1 MASGKQVT
9 RFGALPRHLRL
20 HIPQVPRSYRG
31 RLYFILGPGLGDTVN
46 DFRILHEVMELYPDA
61 KAVVY
66 ADPRWKDLYELAP
79 DLRGLP
85 IRYHPQAPS
94 GELQS
99 KQEQKPYYQT
109 FQHIIQEIC
118 ADTVDSSGLVA
129 LGSFKCP
136 DQLARKEPTIR
147 MKARAIGLSLPPE
160 RCRPFLPLSEDQVA
174 EAQQFLRARGLVPG
188 CYLAVAPHSFS
199 DKMWPYEAWEILI
212 AELQRS
218 TNLPTLVV
226 GVPGYCTVRG
236 PDVHEALGL
245 PLPVVAG
252 LLCQARCYIGL
263 DSGLTHLAAC
273 FDVPLVT
280 LNPQGKFPPFLVE
293 PHSPFRWT
301 CLSPGVYGNA
311 LIPPACVFEVVH
323 EALKRSHPPPCLV
336 CAADPYVLGAKEG
349 SMLFLCRCGLM
360 YRERRVK
367 QEHQRS
373 RQQPGADMILPTS
386 EEGLA
391 TFRTGLANLKEQ
403 LRLKGGHSVVSFAF
417 EHWDPVGID
426 PMALLTDPSPRDL
439 WWNWD
444 SGYQFVTQSGLQVTG
459 SHLEQSLPIRAAT
472 FRALLQ
478 AVPAR
483 PMQQDV
489 TLEVPWGRTLIRVR
503 RTIYERWLS
512 WSAFRKQEELEG
524 IGWLLVLEAERK
536 IGRHILRIAFTL
548 RPRAKTLGRLI
559 RVWWMELGR
568 GMAKMRLLCTR

>member
-1 MASGKQVT
+1 MASGKQLT

-174 EAQQFLRARGLVPG
+174 NAQQFLEARGLVLYALVPELRGLPIRYHSQAPSGELQSKQEQKPYYQTFQHIIQEICADTVDSSGLVALGSFKCPDQLARKEPTIRMKARAIGLSLPPERCRPFLPLSEDQVAEAQQFLRARGLVPG

-218 TNLPTLVV
+218 TNLPTLIV

-280 LNPQGKFPPFLVE
+280 CKP
-293 PHSPFRWT
+293 
-301 CLSPGVYGNA
+301 
-311 LIPPACVFEVVH
+311 
-323 EALKRSHPPPCLV
+323 
-336 CAADPYVLGAKEG
+336 D
-349 SMLFLCRCGLM
+349 
-360 YRERRVK
+360 
-367 QEHQRS
+367 
-373 RQQPGADMILPTS
+373 
-386 EEGLA
+386 
-391 TFRTGLANLKEQ
+391 
-403 LRLKGGHSVVSFAF
+403 
-417 EHWDPVGID
+417 
-426 PMALLTDPSPRDL
+426 
-439 WWNWD
+439 
-444 SGYQFVTQSGLQVTG
+444 
-459 SHLEQSLPIRAAT
+459 
-472 FRALLQ
+472 
-478 AVPAR
+478 
-483 PMQQDV
+483 
-489 TLEVPWGRTLIRVR
+489 
-503 RTIYERWLS
+503 
-512 WSAFRKQEELEG
+512 
-524 IGWLLVLEAERK
+524 
-536 IGRHILRIAFTL
+536 
-548 RPRAKTLGRLI
+548 
-559 RVWWMELGR
+559 
-568 GMAKMRLLCTR
+568 